1 MESTFNMAATA
12 EAFQILSSNLY
23 SNPKLAIIR
32 ELSTNAYDS
41 HRDAGKDDDPF
52 ILHLPTSNEQFFY
65 IRDFGTGIPEDL
77 IYNIYVN
84 YFTSTKS
91 DREDQTGY
99 FGLGSKTPFS
109 LVDKYFVTSYS
120 EGKKI
125 TYKMEKKNGLPTVE
139 KVKEEPIGNEP
150 TGLEIRFDLKGLRD
164 WEYNEWDEEARN
176 FFKGTSFLPDINTL
190 NEDPNFNWE
199 AFAKDREFYSMDSIK
214 IGNCGYNPEIT
225 VNVAGVNFNVNLN
238 DLKARGDEIRSWFR
252 SAGVEKINIMAGKSD
267 VSLTPSR
274 EVLHYDDKTVEF
286 ICNGVKKVIGEYYDK
301 INQNFDNY
309 HFTDAIKLRAN
320 QSYDPELNE
329 KIESKV
335 KNLFFCKSLI
345 VRRGGRGA
353 HLDVS
358 SPVSYNTGWRG
369 TPDRYIFVDF
379 NGIKSTVKQGVVDN
393 FLSLST
399 FDDKGKLTSTSFA
412 NVIKSF
418 DPDHDYVV
426 VFPRDY
432 KDADNLK
439 ACKEFLGDEVRC
451 VKWADYCDAKKE
463 ATGRKLGFKTQQTM
477 TFKCVGG
484 KNEGTT
490 YGYYRSGTPDLADDE
505 VGVLIE
511 EEKAGRASD
520 YIRILRDLGLDYNVV
535 VRPCKESVFKK
546 YKDKGFQTLK
556 DYVDTLVKANI
567 DTIKTELENCRKKEA
582 ITKAAG
588 YYYSEQ
594 MEELIND
601 PEFDELEV
609 DENFKLLRELY
620 KKEVYDAQ
628 YHSSFTMCGVDEV
641 PSYSIDFSAYPLYN
655 MCKSNL
661 DGYNIENFRL
671 FFNYMKLCRK
681 DPSFQTQKKIEE
693 AVA

>member
-41 HRDAGKDDDPF
+41 HRDAGKDDEPF
-52 ILHLPTSNEQFFY
+52 YLHLPTESEQFFC

-125 TYKMEKKNGLPTVE
+125 TYKMEKKNGLPTVD
-139 KVKEEPIGNEP
+139 KISEEPIGNEP
-150 TGLEIRFDLKGLRD
+150 TGLEIRFDLKNLPG
-164 WEYNEWDEEARN
+164 WEYREWDREARE

-190 NEDPNFNWE
+190 NEDPSFDWE

-214 IGNCGYNPEIT
+214 IGSCGYSPKIT
-225 VNVAGVNFNVNLN
+225 VNVAGVNFKVDID
-238 DLKARGDEIRSWFR
+238 DLKARGDEIKSWFR
-252 SAGVEKINIMAGKSD
+252 SAGVEEINIMSGKSD

-301 INQNFDNY
+301 INQDFDNY
-309 HFTDAIKLRAN
+309 HFTDAVKLRAN
-320 QSYDPELNE
+320 QSYDTDLNA
-329 KIESKV
+329 KIENKI
-335 KNLFFCKSLI
+335 KDLFFSKSLI
-345 VRRGGRGA
+345 IRRGGRGA

-369 TPDRYIFVDF
+369 TPDKYIFVDF

-393 FLSLST
+393 FLSLQT

-412 NVIKSF
+412 NVVKSF

-426 VFPRDY
+426 LFPKDY
-432 KDADNLK
+432 KNADNMK
-439 ACKEFLGDEVRC
+439 ACKEFLGDDVKC

-463 ATGRKLGFKTQQTM
+463 ASGRKLGFKTQQTM
-477 TFKCVGG
+477 TFRRVNGQ
-484 KNEGTT
+484 NQGTT
-490 YGYYRSGTPDLADDE
+490 YGYYRSGTPDLAADE
-505 VGVLIE
+505 IGVLIE
-511 EEKAGRASD
+511 ETLAGRASD
-520 YIRILRDLGLDYNVV
+520 YIRILNDLDIDYNVV
-535 VRPCKESVFKK
+535 VRPCKDTVFKK

-556 DYVDTLVKANI
+556 EYVDDVVKANI
-567 DTIKTELENCRKKEA
+567 DKIKVELENCRKKEA
-582 ITKAAG
+582 VAAVTKG
-588 YYYSEQ
+588 YYDEKFA
-594 MEELIND
+594 EVIND
-601 PEFDELEV
+601 SAYDELEA

-620 KKEVYDAQ
+620 TKEVFDAE
-628 YHSSFTMCGVDEV
+628 YHRSFTMCGVDDV
-641 PSYSIDFSAYPLYN
+641 PEYKIDFSAYPMYN
-655 MCKSNL
+655 LCKQTISY
-661 DGYNIENFRL
+661 DAENYRL
-671 FFNYMKLCRK
+671 LFDYMKLCRK

-693 AVA
+693 AAA